1 MNQSLLIVL
10 CALCSY
16 LIGAAN
22 PAIILSTS
30 VYKKD
35 IRQEG
40 SGNPGFTNFHRVFGG
55 KLSWLVLLLDVGKT
69 ILLCAVFGNIFESFQ
84 LGAAIAGAFAV
95 LGHCFPL
102 WYQFKGGKGF
112 LAFATTV
119 FFIDW
124 RAGLIGLAALVLV
137 LLITKYM
144 SLASILTVVS
154 AVVSIAILGYSSI
167 WVLICSILS
176 GLLVILRHSANIKR
190 LLSGNEKKFKFK
202 H

>member
-1 MNQSLLIVL
+1 MNQTLLTVV

-22 PAIILSTS
+22 PAIILSKT

-35 IRQEG
+35 IREEG

-69 ILLCAVFGNIFESFQ
+69 VLLCSVFGTLFESFQ
-84 LGAAIAGAFAV
+84 LGAAVAGSFAV

-102 WYQFKGGKGF
+102 WYGFKGGKGF
-112 LAFATTV
+112 LAFATTI

-137 LLITKYM
+137 LLLTKYM

-154 AVVSIAILGYSSI
+154 AVVSVAILGCSSTWI
-167 WVLICSILS
+167 LVCSILS
-176 GLLVILRHSANIKR
+176 GLLVIARHRENLKR
-190 LLSGNEKKFKFK
+190 LLSGTEKKFKFK